1 MKKFLTIML
10 AMLCICTMGIAADPD
25 TKTTTVEYAVDSAYT
40 WAIHDGI
47 DFGSNLGVGHNDAT
61 SSQTAQIDSAD
72 NGVTVSQNIIDD
84 GKKLQITVIGA
95 NMSSD
100 QYRVVNG
107 STYLNYAI
115 SKNRHDSVAVS
126 ACGTGL
132 FHPCVCGISRHTS
145 GAALPDTYILAY
157 LRRHRHYFVCD
168 RRYTGCCG

>member
-1 MKKFLTIML
+1 MKKFLAIMI
-10 AMLCICTMGIAADPD
+10 AVLCLCTMGVAADPD
-25 TKTTTVEYAVDSAYT
+25 TKTTTVEYEVDSGYT

-72 NGVTVSQNIIDD
+72 NGVAVLSNVIDD

-95 NMSSD
+95 NMSSN

-115 SKNRHDSVAVS
+115 SKNADMSSPLVANAVVLEVAAGTNTGNQALYFRLNTGS
-126 ACGTGL
+126 ATAEVAGSYL
-132 FHPCVCGISRHTS
+132 
-145 GAALPDTYILAY
+145 DTLT
-157 LRRHRHYFVCD
+157 
-168 RRYTGCCG
+168 YTATIVDA

>member
-115 SKNRHDSVAVS
+115 SKNSDMSSPLGANAVVLEVAAGTNTGNQALYFRLNTGS
-126 ACGTGL
+126 A
-132 FHPCVCGISRHTS
+132 
-145 GAALPDTYILAY
+145 AAEVAGSYLDTLT
-157 LRRHRHYFVCD
+157 
-168 RRYTGCCG
+168 YTAAIVHA